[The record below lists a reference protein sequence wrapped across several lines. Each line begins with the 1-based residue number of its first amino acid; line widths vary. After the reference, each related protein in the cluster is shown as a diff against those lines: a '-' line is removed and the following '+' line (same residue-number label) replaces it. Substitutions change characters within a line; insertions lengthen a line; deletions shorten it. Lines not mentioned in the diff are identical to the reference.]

1 MTVIAVAGGTG
12 GVGKTIV
19 EKLLDSKFDIVVLS
33 RSVKQDLSSQNIQ
46 NVQINYED
54 ISSMA
59 RVLERHNVHT
69 IISAIGLVSDETSQS
84 QLNLIEAAEKSASTK
99 RFIPSEYSFVQTTEL
114 LPIDPSIQYW
124 LDAADS
130 LKASD
135 LQYTRVVPGFFMDY
149 WGMPHVQTHLQPFTF
164 GIDISSGTAA
174 IPGDGNNVICMTYTY
189 DMATYLVKAL
199 DLDEWPEFTVIVGDE
214 VTYNQVLG
222 MAEEFTS
229 KHIARPY
236 LRYTRILIGISE
248 TGKKFKVTY
257 DSLAQIKTGDVTVPP
272 QPEGMECS
280 TDELKE
286 VTALVSRLTVN
297 NVFQLPGDRLNTRF
311 PEVKPITMRQFLH
324 NAWNRHRA

>member
-33 RSVKQDLSSQNIQ
+33 RSVKQDLSSQKIQ

-54 ISSMA
+54 IPSMA
-59 RVLERHNVHT
+59 RVLERHNIHT

-84 QLNLIEAAEKSASTK
+84 QLNLIEAAEKSESTK
-99 RFIPSEYSFVQTTEL
+99 RFIPSEYSFIQTTEL

-124 LDAADS
+124 LDAADR
-130 LKASD
+130 LKASG
-135 LQYTRVVPGFFMDY
+135 LQYTRVIPGFFMDY

-222 MAEEFTS
+222 MAEEFT
-229 KHIARPY
+229 
-236 LRYTRILIGISE
+236 
-248 TGKKFKVTY
+248 GKKFKVTY
-257 DSLAQIKTGDVTVPP
+257 DSLERIKTGDVTVPP
-272 QPEGMECS
+272 QPEGIEYS
-280 TDELKE
+280 SDELKE

-324 NAWNRHRA
+324 NAWNRNSA

>member
-33 RSVKQDLSSQNIQ
+33 RSVKQDLSSQKIQ

-54 ISSMA
+54 IPSMA
-59 RVLERHNVHT
+59 RVLERHNIHT

-84 QLNLIEAAEKSASTK
+84 QLNLIEAAEKSESTK
-99 RFIPSEYSFVQTTEL
+99 RFIPSEYSFIQTTEL

-124 LDAADS
+124 LDAADR
-130 LKASD
+130 LKASG
-135 LQYTRVVPGFFMDY
+135 LQYTRVIPGFFMDY

-189 DMATYLVKAL
+189 DMATCLVKAL

-222 MAEEFTS
+222 MAEEFT
-229 KHIARPY
+229 
-236 LRYTRILIGISE
+236 
-248 TGKKFKVTY
+248 GKKFKVTY
-257 DSLAQIKTGDVTVPP
+257 DGLERIKTGDVTVPP
-272 QPEGMECS
+272 QPEGIEYS
-280 TDELKE
+280 SDELKE

-311 PEVKPITMRQFLH
+311 PEVKPITMRQFLR
-324 NAWNRHRA
+324 NAWNRNSA

>member
-1 MTVIAVAGGTG
+1 MTVIAVAGGAG

-19 EKLLDSKFDIVVLS
+19 EKLLDSKFGVVVLS

-46 NVQINYED
+46 NVQVNYQD
-54 ISSMA
+54 IPSMA
-59 RVLERHNVHT
+59 RVLERHNIHT
-69 IISAIGLVSDETSQS
+69 VISAIGLVSDETSQS
-84 QLNLIEAAEKSASTK
+84 QLNLIEAAKNSASTK

-124 LDAADS
+124 LDAADR
-130 LKASD
+130 LKASG
-135 LQYTRVVPGFFMDY
+135 LQYTRVIPGFFMDY

-164 GIDISSGTAA
+164 GIDIFSGTAA

-214 VTYNQVLG
+214 VTYNQVLS
-222 MAEEFTS
+222 MAEEF
-229 KHIARPY
+229 
-236 LRYTRILIGISE
+236 

-257 DSLAQIKTGDVTVPP
+257 DSLEQIKTGHVTVPP
-272 QPEGMECS
+272 QPEGIEYS

-286 VTALVSRLTVN
+286 ATALVSRLTVN

-311 PEVKPITMRQFLH
+311 PEVKPVTMRQFLH
-324 NAWNRHRA
+324 NAWNRNSA

>member
-12 GVGKTIV
+12 GVGKAIV

-33 RSVKQDLSSQNIQ
+33 RGVKQDFASQNIQ
-46 NVQINYED
+46 NVQINYDD
-54 ISSMA
+54 ISSMTHE
-59 RVLERHNVHT
+59 LERYNIHT
-69 IISAIGLVSDETSQS
+69 VISAIGLVSDETSQS
-84 QLNLIEAAEKSASTK
+84 QLNLIKAAEKSVSTK

-124 LDAADS
+124 LDAADC
-130 LKASD
+130 LKASG
-135 LQYTRVVPGFFMDY
+135 LQYTRVIPGFFMDY

-199 DLDEWPEFTVIVGDE
+199 DLEEWPELSVIVGDE

-222 MAEEFTS
+222 MAEEFTG
-229 KHIARPY
+229 KNIARPY
-236 LRYTRILIGISE
+236 LGYIRNLIIISE
-248 TGKKFKVTY
+248 TGKKFKVAY
-257 DSLAQIKTGDVTVPP
+257 DSLEQIKTGDVTVPP

-280 TDELKE
+280 SDELKE

-297 NVFQLPGDRLNTRF
+297 NVFQLPEDRLNTQF

-324 NAWNRHRA
+324 NAWNRNIT

>member
-19 EKLLDSKFDIVVLS
+19 EKLVDSKFEIVILS
-33 RSVKQDLSSQNIQ
+33 RSVKQESASQNIQ
-46 NVQINYED
+46 NVQINYND
-54 ISSMA
+54 VPSMA
-59 RVLERHNVHT
+59 HELERHNIHT
-69 IISAIGLVSDETSQS
+69 IISAIGLISDETSQS

-124 LDAADS
+124 LDAADR
-130 LKASD
+130 LKASG
-135 LQYTRVVPGFFMDY
+135 LQYTRVIPGFFMDY
-149 WGMPHVQTHLQPFTF
+149 WGMPHVKTHLQPFTF

-199 DLDEWPEFTVIVGDE
+199 DLEEWPEFSVIVGDE

-222 MAEEFTS
+222 MAEEF
-229 KHIARPY
+229 I
-236 LRYTRILIGISE
+236 
-248 TGKKFKVTY
+248 GKKFKVIY
-257 DSLAQIKTGDVTVPP
+257 DGLEKIKTGDVTVPP
-272 QPEGMECS
+272 QPAGVEYS
-280 TDELKE
+280 SDELKE

-297 NVFQLPGDRLNTRF
+297 NVFKLPDDRLNTRF
-311 PEVKPITMRQFLH
+311 PEVKPIMMKQFLQ
-324 NAWNRHRA
+324 NAWSRNSA

>member
-19 EKLLDSKFDIVVLS
+19 EKLLDSKFDVVVLS

-54 ISSMA
+54 IPSMA
-59 RVLERHNVHT
+59 RVLEQHNIHT

-84 QLNLIEAAEKSASTK
+84 QLNLIEAADKSSSTK

-124 LDAADS
+124 LDAADR
-130 LKASD
+130 LKASG
-135 LQYTRVVPGFFMDY
+135 LQYTRVIPGFFMDY
-149 WGMPHVQTHLQPFTF
+149 WGMPHVQTHLQPFAF

-214 VTYNQVLG
+214 VTYNQVLS
-222 MAEEFTS
+222 MAEEF
-229 KHIARPY
+229 
-236 LRYTRILIGISE
+236 

-257 DSLAQIKTGDVTVPP
+257 DSLEQIKTGDVTVPP
-272 QPEGMECS
+272 QPEGIES
-280 TDELKE
+280 SSDELKE

-324 NAWNRHRA
+324 NAWNKNGA